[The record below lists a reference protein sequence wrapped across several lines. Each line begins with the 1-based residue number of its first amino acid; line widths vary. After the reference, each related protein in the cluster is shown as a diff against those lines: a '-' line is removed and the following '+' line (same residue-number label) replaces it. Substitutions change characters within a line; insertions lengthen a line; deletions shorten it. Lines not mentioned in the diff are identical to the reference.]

1 MFKSEIS
8 QWVQVYASITPV
20 VHLVNVG
27 SESGGVQSL
36 ANVTVCSAL
45 PPIAAENFRCSNFSL
60 YIWMVFDRMCSLSF
74 SVQSDDSVIF
84 GCKSTVGSN

>member
-1 MFKSEIS
+1 MLAGWLWILFKSEIS

-45 PPIAAENFRCSNFSL
+45 PPITAEDSDVQIFTL
-60 YIWMVFDRMCSLSF
+60 YLDGL
-74 SVQSDDSVIF
+74 
-84 GCKSTVGSN
+84 

>member
-1 MFKSEIS
+1 MLAGWLWILFKSEIS

-36 ANVTVCSAL
+36 ANVTVCPAL
-45 PPIAAENFRCSNFSL
+45 PPIAAENFRCSNFR
-60 YIWMVFDRMCSLSF
+60 F
-74 SVQSDDSVIF
+74 IF
-84 GCKSTVGSN
+84 GWSLIGCAHYPSQFNLMTV

>member
-1 MFKSEIS
+1 MAGWLWILFKSEIS

-45 PPIAAENFRCSNFSL
+45 PPIADEDS
-60 YIWMVFDRMCSLSF
+60 D
-74 SVQSDDSVIF
+74 VQTFHFIF
-84 GCKSTVGSN
+84 GWSLIGCAHYPSQFNLMTV